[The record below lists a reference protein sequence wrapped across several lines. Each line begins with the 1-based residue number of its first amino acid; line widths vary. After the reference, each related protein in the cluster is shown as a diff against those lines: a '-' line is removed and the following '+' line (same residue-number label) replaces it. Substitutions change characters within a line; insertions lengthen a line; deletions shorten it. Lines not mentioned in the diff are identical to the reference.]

1 MSREIGSLT
10 LYSVEDLHQQLGISK
25 MTIRAYLRD
34 GKITGRKLGVKWYV
48 TESALKAYFEGGASN
63 DEKPSDEATYH
74 YVVKGTNDLVSE
86 QEQCK
91 TIEETVDC
99 IEEQAIISLFQVA
112 VVENEP
118 GHIVELIK
126 ASDFLERHKK

>member
-1 MSREIGSLT
+1 MPREIGSLT
-10 LYSVEDLHQQLGISK
+10 LYSVEDLHQQLGLSK

-34 GKITGRKLGVKWYV
+34 GKIAGRKLGVKWYV
-48 TESALKAYFEGGASN
+48 TESALKAYFEGGAPDN
-63 DEKPSDEATYH
+63 EEPSEETSYH

-86 QEQCK
+86 QEQCE

-112 VVENEP
+112 VVENKT

-126 ASDFLERHKK
+126 ARDFLERHQ